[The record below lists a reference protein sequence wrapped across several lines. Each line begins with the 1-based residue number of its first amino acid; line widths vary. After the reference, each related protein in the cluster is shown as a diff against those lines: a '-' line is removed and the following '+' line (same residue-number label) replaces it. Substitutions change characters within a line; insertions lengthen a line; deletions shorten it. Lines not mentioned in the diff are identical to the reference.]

1 MSPRAGTTRTF
12 TISFPAPLA
21 EQVERV
27 AAAEHRTISELFRE
41 VFRHYR
47 SQCALS
53 ALDSLVEV
61 AQKLGNN
68 GYTEEDVDRLVDEVR
83 SERRA
88 IKQAAKQ

>member
-12 TISFPAPLA
+12 TISFPAQLA
-21 EQVERV
+21 EQVESV

-47 SQCALS
+47 SQRALA
-53 ALDSLVEV
+53 ALDGLVED

-68 GYTEEDVDRLVDEVR
+68 GYNVEDVDRLVDEVR
-83 SERRA
+83 SERL
-88 IKQAAKQ
+88 IAK

>member
-12 TISFPAPLA
+12 TVSFPAPLA

-47 SQCALS
+47 SQRALS
-53 ALDSLVEV
+53 TLDSLVED
-61 AQKLGNN
+61 AQKLGNK
-68 GYTEEDVDRLVDEVR
+68 GYNAEDVDRLVDEVR
-83 SERRA
+83 AERLT
-88 IKQAAKQ
+88 AK